1 MERLRQLIHEIRRR
15 PLWQVLGI
23 YVVASGAVL
32 VGVGALLPEWF
43 LPLAFILLIVGL
55 PLVLARASEPREMGC
70 LIRLLVI
77 DGIVRI
83 AFGGIGV
90 YTGIFFYIE
99 ERRLV
104 DPGAGWIH
112 LDLAIRSI
120 VQGRFPPQASIP
132 VSPTRA
138 PEKHQDV
145 HQSRLGRTGLEVLG
159 PGDQTPTS
167 DPVDA
172 APRQRRV

>member
-1 MERLRQLIHEIRRR
+1 MERLRELIHEMRRR
-15 PLWQVLGI
+15 SLWQVLGT

-55 PLVLARASEPREMGC
+55 PVVLARASEPRETGC

-83 AFGGIGV
+83 ACGGIVV
-90 YTGIFFYIE
+90 YTEILSYIE

-104 DPGAGWIH
+104 DQGAGWI
-112 LDLAIRSI
+112 LFTGVGLYFMVSGGIAVLA
-120 VQGRFPPQASIP
+120 GRKSVAS
-132 VSPTRA
+132 T
-138 PEKHQDV
+138 PE
-145 HQSRLGRTGLEVLG
+145 EE
-159 PGDQTPTS
+159 
-167 DPVDA
+167 
-172 APRQRRV
+172 

>member
-32 VGVGALLPEWF
+32 VGVGTLGPEWF
-43 LPLAFILLIVGL
+43 LPLALALLIVGL
-55 PLVLARASEPREMGC
+55 PVLLATASEPKERGC

-90 YTGIFFYIE
+90 YAAILFYIE

-104 DPGAGWIH
+104 DQGAGWI
-112 LDLAIRSI
+112 LFTGVGLYFMVSGGIAFLA
-120 VQGRFPPQASIP
+120 GRKSFTS
-132 VSPTRA
+132 T
-138 PEKHQDV
+138 PE
-145 HQSRLGRTGLEVLG
+145 EE
-159 PGDQTPTS
+159 
-167 DPVDA
+167 
-172 APRQRRV
+172 